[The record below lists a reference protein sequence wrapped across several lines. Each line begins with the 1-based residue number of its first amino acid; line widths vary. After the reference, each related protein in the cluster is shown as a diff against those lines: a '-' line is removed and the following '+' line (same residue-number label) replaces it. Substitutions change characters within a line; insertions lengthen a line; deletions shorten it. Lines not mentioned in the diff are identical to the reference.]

1 MATEDETV
9 QEDGALTELKARRE
23 SLAKRRNNVQRT
35 YNSMAPLGWFLP
47 IFGVPCALII
57 HQQHPHP
64 GSIIWLFA
72 IMYCFLPLAL
82 IPVYRQR
89 ARQLDTEVQELDF
102 QIDLQ
107 QFEANKRE
115 ARAEKL
121 LWINDLQLRRYYDL
135 NINQNSWVFAL
146 GISCIGLGIAV
157 VGTTLFLVL
166 RVAQT
171 PQTQIIT
178 AALGAIGAVLSN
190 FVAVIYLKMNTG
202 ATENL
207 KVFHSKLVETH
218 QFLLGNLLASRIEQD
233 EKRWETLSQLSLRL
247 MEKEKG

>member
-1 MATEDETV
+1 
-9 QEDGALTELKARRE
+9 
-23 SLAKRRNNVQRT
+23 
-35 YNSMAPLGWFLP
+35 
-47 IFGVPCALII
+47 
-57 HQQHPHP
+57 
-64 GSIIWLFA
+64 
-72 IMYCFLPLAL
+72 MYCFFPLAL

-89 ARQLDTEVQELDF
+89 ARQLDNEVQELDF

-107 QFEANKRE
+107 QFEESKRE

-146 GISCIGLGIAV
+146 GISCIALGIAV

-166 RVAQT
+166 DVAQS

-178 AALGAIGAVLSN
+178 AVLGSIGAVLSN
-190 FVAVIYLKMNTG
+190 FVAVIYLKMNAG

-207 KVFHSKLVETH
+207 KVFHSRLVETH
-218 QFLLGNLLASRIEQD
+218 QFLLGNLLASRIEND
-233 EKRWETLSQLSLRL
+233 EKRWEALSQLSLRL